1 MSKKLILVLALSLV
15 LASGG
20 LFSALADCGCNMC
33 NGNWFSSSSYGSNRD
48 MDWGAYNDGSIP
60 NNGLYV
66 PSPWPPGQ

>member
-20 LFSALADCGCNMC
+20 LFSALADCGCNPC
-33 NGNWFSSSSYGSNRD
+33 NGNWFSSSSYNNRD
-48 MDWGAYNDGSIP
+48 MDWRAYNDDSIP